1 MISYY
6 HKLSKDDFKKKIESQ
21 QSLALFEFKVD
32 WSGGSYI
39 IDLIIKKLA
48 MDYHRHLDFYQINVE
63 SNSELIRTY
72 QVSKFPTIL
81 FVKRGKIVNKI
92 EGIASSQKLIKD
104 IEKLIQNDPINK
116 KRPNRNPPEI

>member
-6 HKLSKDDFKKKIESQ
+6 HKLSKEDFKKKIENQ

-48 MDYHRHLDFYQINVE
+48 VDYRRHLDFYQINAE
-63 SNSELIRTY
+63 PNSELTRTY

-81 FVKRGKIVNKI
+81 FVRRGKIVNKI
-92 EGIASSQKLIKD
+92 EGITSSRKLIED
-104 IEKLIQNDPINK
+104 IEKLIQNDPIN
-116 KRPNRNPPEI
+116 